1 MILLGED
8 RGMVLRSRFVF
19 CRRDHLKSESITT
32 VQPLAPKRRRG
43 RKSKTQGME
52 NSVRSYNDGPEFP
65 TTPLLQEA
73 EGLYRTYYSL
83 SAASTIHWLRPDEER
98 IEQFRKTRREVKR
111 QAEIRVPSSVMFGN
125 PDMDSEQIVYRAGHE
140 IKASLA
146 RSQNQALEVALQ
158 CWALLQVR
166 RMPHLDIARRVF
178 RPWVEQLRVWAK
190 TPIDPQRIMIPPR
203 PEEFIPDEYRLGG
216 EPQPAVHT
224 PRTDRGI
231 VSLPLVGAQQLRFS
245 QPPDLRR
252 PIVHGLLRAG
262 ETLSLVGPPGSGK
275 TWLAIDLALSVAT
288 GQNWLQTFVMGAGP
302 VLYINSDLHRETIV
316 DRIRQVADARDIFR
330 CTLHERLCVEAL
342 RGRKTEEFQLE
353 SYLDALEPYQFQLI
367 VIDSLEGLLWRD
379 SKSTREVLQNLERHA
394 ERLCCSFAVVQ
405 SCSGTSLSDGHLA
418 SEDVES
424 LAGVVDTHLETQ
436 PQPEPG
442 CVRLDASA
450 RGWPPVPPRTLRWKY
465 PVWEPDQFA
474 ESSLTSAS

>member
-1 MILLGED
+1 
-8 RGMVLRSRFVF
+8 MVLRSRFVF

-32 VQPLAPKRRRG
+32 DQPLAPKRRRG
-43 RKSKTQGME
+43 RQSKTQGME
-52 NSVRSYNDGPEFP
+52 NTVRSYNDGPEFP

-73 EGLYRTYYSL
+73 ESLYRTYYCL

-111 QAEIRVPSSVMFGN
+111 QAEVRVPSSVMFGN
-125 PDMDSEQIVYRAGHE
+125 PEMDSEQIVYRAGHE

-158 CWALLQVR
+158 CWELLQANG
-166 RMPHLDIARRVF
+166 MPRHDIARQVF

-190 TPIDPQRIMIPPR
+190 TPIDPHRIAIPPR
-203 PEEFIPDEYRLGG
+203 PEQFIPDKYQNGG
-216 EPQPAVHT
+216 EPQSVFHQQDA
-224 PRTDRGI
+224 DRSV
-231 VSLPLVGAQQLRFS
+231 VSMPMVAGQPLRFS

-252 PIVHGLLRAG
+252 PIMHGLLRAG
-262 ETLSLVGPPGSGK
+262 ETMSLVGPPGSGT
-275 TWLAIDLALSVAT
+275 TWLAIDLAMSVAT
-288 GQNWLQTFVMGAGP
+288 GQNWLQTFMMGAGP

-353 SYLDALEPYQFQLI
+353 SYLDSLEQYQFQLI

-379 SKSTREVLQNLERHA
+379 SKSTRTVLQNLERHA
-394 ERLCCSFAVVQ
+394 DRLCCSFAVVQ
-405 SCSGTSLSDGHLA
+405 SCSGTSSSKDSLA
-418 SEDVES
+418 REDLDS
-424 LAGVVDTHLETQ
+424 LAGVVDTHLELH
-436 PQPEPG
+436 PQSESG
-442 CVRLDASA
+442 CVRLDVSA

-465 PVWEPDQFA
+465 PVWEPEGFA
-474 ESSLTSAS
+474 ETSLTVQS